1 LEILSF
7 DVEDASKLI
16 SQINSFVSEI
26 DKEWRTIENRW
37 NNLRDVWKDSAA
49 NSFQTCFDD
58 LKQSNYTAMQQCEE
72 YCRQVDKKIHEI
84 EQLQNN
90 SDFGNSNSAQA
101 DSQKVHT
108 TISKKGGYVKKF
120 REALGL
126 LSADEK
132 NRFEEMTKIDVEKII
147 NSNES
152 FYQHGLDVNHRLPP
166 DILSSV
172 EKKAILGEIGVH
184 NINSPQVMDLLMYQA
199 NRGQHQTQW
208 KDRVQ
213 AMRRQNLANSQPQ
226 DLTVKQIL
234 QVWVEIEKNVCYN
247 YELPNSISPEKF
259 LQKY

>member
-7 DVEDASKLI
+7 DVEDAFKLI
-16 SQINSFVSEI
+16 AKINLFVSEI
-26 DKEWRTIENRW
+26 DKEWQTIDNRW
-37 NNLRDVWKDSAA
+37 NNLRNVWKDAAA
-49 NSFQTCFDD
+49 NSFQISFDN
-58 LKQSNYTAMQQCEE
+58 LEQSYRLTIRQCEE

-84 EQLQNN
+84 EWLQNN
-90 SDFGNSNSAQA
+90 SAFWNSNSAKA

-108 TISKKGGYVKKF
+108 TISKKAGYVKRY
-120 REALGL
+120 REALAL

-132 NRFEEMTKIDVEKII
+132 NKFEEMTKIDVEKII

-166 DILSSV
+166 DILSST
-172 EKKAILGEIGVH
+172 EKEAILSAIGVH

-208 KDRVQ
+208 KDKVQ
-213 AMRRQNLANSQPQ
+213 AIRRQNLANSQSQ

-234 QVWVEIEKNVCYN
+234 QVWVEVEKNVCYN
-247 YELPNSISPEKF
+247 YELPNSISPEK
-259 LQKY
+259 LLRKL